1 MHVARFWRNRKLR
14 YQLVRHVVRPE
25 LEVAEARPVSKTT
38 VSRRRDDKSVK
49 VMVA

>member
-14 YQLVRHVVRPE
+14 YQLIRHVVRPE
-25 LEVAEARPVSKTT
+25 RELVEARPVSTTT
-38 VSRRRDDKSVK
+38 VSRRREDKSVK